1 MSSHRAA
8 ARDASKLLQRHD
20 SHEWAGRVRPQGGP
34 RPMARLVGQEW
45 RRDATSTGHGIQM
58 RQSAVRHKD
67 GCRCGWTP
75 SDQMRHLHGSPRRTA
90 LSRAAPETLQDRFV
104 AIGGSAPHDPEII
117 DSRQEPHTLVTL
129 GEGRRAGRRAGQM
142 AEARRANTRF
152 VPLTFSSRIAIALIS
167 TPRALAMRRNRDGDH
182 RGADRCRR

>member
-1 MSSHRAA
+1 
-8 ARDASKLLQRHD
+8 
-20 SHEWAGRVRPQGGP
+20 
-34 RPMARLVGQEW
+34 MARLVGQEW